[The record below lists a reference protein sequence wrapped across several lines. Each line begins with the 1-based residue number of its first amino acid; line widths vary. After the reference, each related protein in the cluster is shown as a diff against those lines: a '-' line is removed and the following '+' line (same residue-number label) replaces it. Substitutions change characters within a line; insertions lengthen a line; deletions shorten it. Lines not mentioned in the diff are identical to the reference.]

1 MGRPRSRQSCALMV
15 RVAFAALAQVLVFSC
30 IASAQDKEPEKMRLK
45 ELKKILADR
54 GAKCVACLEKEDFV
68 KRVKETAHMKV
79 LPLAGPPPYYV
90 EGKVKEIVDHGEF
103 TRGLAKHRDDTGLPI
118 IVDFFSHSCGPCIQI
133 APAYADLAQE
143 FRGRAVFWKIDVN
156 RNHQTSQS
164 ANVRSM
170 PTFQFFLDNK
180 KKHQFS
186 GGDPQGMRSWTEKL
200 VQQAEG
206 TGTYVGM
213 EVTEEAVKDFYEQ
226 NKDQVGAKADPA
238 AVATKYQGK
247 TALLVKHMRSKY
259 GSAPK
264 PTKKLFRKEDKTP
277 TKSNKAEEKCVAP
290 DTSEVMGSAS
300 SEELEAGLDRRKAA
314 DEPDPSMMF
323 EEPDLTAT
331 EAEKIVIMGGGPA
344 GLAAAVYAARAG
356 LNPVVVAPAVGGQLL
371 GKGVDV
377 ENYPGVMGKDA
388 TGRGLVMMMRKQ
400 TYRFETR
407 LVDDLII
414 SADLSK
420 KPIELKLNSTE
431 GVLRTHA
438 LIIATGADSRW
449 LGVPGE
455 HDFRGG
461 GVSSCATCDG
471 FLFRDQDVVVIGG
484 GDTAMED
491 ALVLARTSST
501 VTVIHRRDT
510 FRASHV
516 LSSRVLGHHK
526 ITVKWNTTVEE
537 FVGQPDEEGNAML
550 THAVV
555 KNTVSG
561 ETEKLN
567 CGAAFVAVGH
577 TPNTKLFGDGLTMDA
592 QGYLQVLA
600 GSTKTT
606 VDGVFAAG
614 DVSDKVY
621 RQAVTSAGTG
631 AMAALDAERWL
642 SEEGLGVE

>member
-1 MGRPRSRQSCALMV
+1 MV
-15 RVAFAALAQVLVFSC
+15 RKVLISALALVLVYSC

-54 GAKCVACLEKEDFV
+54 GVKCVACLEKEDFV
-68 KRVKETAHMKV
+68 KRVKETAHLKV
-79 LPLAGPPPYYV
+79 LPPAGPPPHYV
-90 EGKVKEIVDHGEF
+90 EGKVKEIVDHREF
-103 TRGLAKHRDDTGLPI
+103 TQGLAKHRDDTGLPV

-133 APAYADLAQE
+133 APLFADLAQE

-156 RNHQTSQS
+156 RNYQTSQS

-186 GGDPQGMRSWTEKL
+186 GGDPQGMRSWTERL
-200 VQQAEG
+200 VQQSENA
-206 TGTYVGM
+206 GTYVGM

-226 NKDQVGAKADPA
+226 NKDQVGAKADPS
-238 AVATKYQGK
+238 AVAAKYQGK
-247 TALLVKHMRSKY
+247 TALLVKHMRAKY

-264 PTKKLFRKEDKTP
+264 PTKKLYRQ
-277 TKSNKAEEKCVAP
+277 EEKPLSKSTKTEQKCQAP
-290 DTSEVMGSAS
+290 DMSEVMNSAS
-300 SEELEAGLDRRKAA
+300 SEELEAELERRKAM

-323 EEPDLTAT
+323 EEADLTAT
-331 EAEKIVIMGGGPA
+331 EAEKVVIVGGGPA

-377 ENYPGVMGKDA
+377 ENYPGVMGKEA
-388 TGRGLVMMMRKQ
+388 TGRGLVMLMRKQ

-407 LVDDLII
+407 LVDDSII

-420 KPIELKLNSTE
+420 KPLELRLNNTE

-449 LGVPGE
+449 LGVKGE

-471 FLFRDQDVVVIGG
+471 FLFRDQHVVVVGG

-491 ALVLARTSST
+491 ALVLARTSAT
-501 VTVIHRRDT
+501 VTLIHRRDT

-516 LSSRVLGHHK
+516 LASRVLGHPK
-526 ITVKWNTTVEE
+526 IAVRWNCTVEE
-537 FVGQPDEEGNAML
+537 FGGDKDEEGNPQL
-550 THAVV
+550 THVV
-555 KNTVSG
+555 IKNKISG
-561 ETEKLN
+561 QTEKIDV
-567 CGAAFVAVGH
+567 GAAFVAVGH
-577 TPNTKLFGDGLTMDA
+577 TPNTKVFGDSLDMDQ
-592 QGYLQVLA
+592 QGYLQVAA

-642 SEEGLGVE
+642 SEQGLGVE